1 MLHTLF
7 LAFLAGAVLFF
18 ILTVKWES
26 IALGVLD
33 IILWFIL
40 SITIYEIEIPYV
52 AIQSDNTIIE
62 GVQTINTLYPFSWL
76 FILIGFITL
85 LYWLTILIF
94 PLLQGKMKRMI

>member
-1 MLHTLF
+1 MLHTIF

-26 IALGVLD
+26 IALGALD
-33 IILWFIL
+33 IILWIIL
-40 SITIYEIEIPYV
+40 SISIYEIEIPYV

-62 GVQTINTLYPFSWL
+62 GVQSINSLYMFSWL
-76 FILIGFITL
+76 FILIGCIVT

-94 PLLQGKMKRMI
+94 PLLQGKIKRMI